1 MDAVIEKLRKR
12 NSQVRVRHLSNALD
26 SILFATEHLS
36 IDSGDVNNTTDPDN
50 ERERVTIQSS
60 SVLAQNV
67 DLLLADA
74 SALTFFI
81 QFLEYYDKLNLIK
94 FWIHVEGFKASL
106 GQERAGCSQSAE
118 NSLALLDA
126 RNIFSKYIDTDS
138 VCSISLPKK
147 ISERVYARL
156 SERPISSD
164 LFDEAKGF
172 VHSLLELRYFKDFEN
187 SVYYKKYQLQV
198 FSRWCSIDDILY
210 VPALL
215 NRFLEF
221 VEDRHDYDC
230 LQFLIACAAFET
242 NYDSLSDEESLE
254 DAMSIYN
261 KYFSMQ
267 ALSPIEIGDTARRK
281 MESEI
286 CSDDGRPL
294 RSSFHIAKRNCSLR
308 IHDRY
313 LENFV
318 KSPAYQEF
326 LKELE
331 AEIQY
336 TVELPRSNRAV
347 KCGSSSSD
355 TQALLFNQHFDVP
368 DFKSTPPSRSSQPS
382 PLLVRRNRSLNLAEI
397 DCMGQYRVLYDD
409 SLAQDNTTPSK
420 IRQKLRKYLD
430 KSTVREEEI
439 AVEVARTIIADVH
452 SMVEAGKR

>member
-1 MDAVIEKLRKR
+1 MGRALGRGIEPIEVPQRTLAKAGKMPRIGPVDL
-12 NSQVRVRHLSNALD
+12 NGFVFVRVRHLSNALD
-26 SILFATEHLS
+26 SILSATEHLS

-50 ERERVTIQSS
+50 EREHVTIQSS
-60 SVLAQNV
+60 CVLAQNV

-81 QFLEYYDKLNLIK
+81 QFLEYYGG
-94 FWIHVEGFKASL
+94 V
-106 GQERAGCSQSAE
+106 QSGNWFCYHCAV
-118 NSLALLDA
+118 
-126 RNIFSKYIDTDS
+126 I
-138 VCSISLPKK
+138 
-147 ISERVYARL
+147 
-156 SERPISSD
+156 
-164 LFDEAKGF
+164 
-172 VHSLLELRYFKDFEN
+172 
-187 SVYYKKYQLQV
+187 
-198 FSRWCSIDDILY
+198 IL
-210 VPALL
+210 VAPW
-215 NRFLEF
+215 N
-221 VEDRHDYDC
+221 V
-230 LQFLIACAAFET
+230 QPWW
-242 NYDSLSDEESLE
+242 
-254 DAMSIYN
+254 
-261 KYFSMQ
+261 YFSMQ

-336 TVELPRSNRAV
+336 TRFSSLFFFKLEKPGGCVDLQVELPRSNRAV